1 MPLFIAVVLI
11 AFAIWA
17 LVINPRR
24 KKSSVAFSALHR
36 DMLNTRVLFY
46 RKLNDTQ
53 KEQFETDI
61 VYFLEHYRIT
71 GVGFTPTE
79 EDRLLVAAS
88 GVIPIFGFPHWMYR
102 NLNEVL
108 IYPNAF
114 NHQYET
120 TGTDRNIA
128 GMVGSGAMNR
138 TMILSRQAL
147 HDGFENEHS
156 KSNVGIHEFVHLID
170 KADGAVD
177 GLPESIMAKP
187 YMLPWLKMIHEEISA
202 IRHHDSDIDPYAAY
216 NEGEFLSV
224 VSEYFFNQPELLEH
238 KHPQLYAALTRIFH
252 QDPAGLTDTAD
263 NAK

>member
-1 MPLFIAVVLI
+1 MPLLIAIALL

-17 LVINPRR
+17 LVIHPRL
-24 KKSSVAFSALHR
+24 KKTKVIFSPAHRGILH
-36 DMLNTRVLFY
+36 DKVLFY
-46 RKLNDTQ
+46 RKLNAIQ
-53 KEQFETDI
+53 KQQFEADVI
-61 VYFLEHYRIT
+61 YFLQHYRIT

-79 EDRLLVAAS
+79 EDNLLVAAS

-108 IYPNAF
+108 LYPNAF

-120 TGTDRNIA
+120 AGEGRNIA
-128 GMVGSGAMNR
+128 GMVGSGALNR

-170 KADGAVD
+170 KADGVVD
-177 GLPESIMAKP
+177 GLPESIMDKP

-202 IRHHDSDIDPYAAY
+202 IRHHDSDINPYATY

-224 VSEYFFNQPELLEH
+224 VSEYFFNQPELLGR
-238 KHPQLYAALTRIFH
+238 KHPQLYAALTHIFH
-252 QDPAGLTDTAD
+252 QDPSAKAGSAGATQ
-263 NAK
+263 